1 MLELY
6 EYKNEYEKPQV
17 TMQPVNPCS
26 EYETKNLTE
35 WRGKY
40 GSAVSKG
47 IVCLAKNL
55 LTSKSAV
62 WFPAP
67 SPQAA
72 LLDRR
77 TMSKLV

>member
-1 MLELY
+1 
-6 EYKNEYEKPQV
+6 
-17 TMQPVNPCS
+17 MQPVKPCS
-26 EYETKNLTE
+26 EYETKNVTE
-35 WRGKY
+35 GRGKY

-67 SPQAA
+67 PPPPQAA